1 MAPRL
6 PSGSAPLR
14 RQRGFGYLLVLLLVV
29 LMGIGLGTAG
39 TLWTTESQRIKENEL
54 LFVGEAYRQAIRS
67 YYSAPGPAKQ
77 YPKSLEDLLLDTRQ
91 TQLTR
96 HLRKLYPDPMT
107 GKSEWGL
114 IRDAESQRISG
125 VYSLAPG
132 EPMKQQGFDVRQK
145 DFANAKSYADWRFIA
160 TGTLPPPPPNTKTA
174 TPTQSPAGT
183 PNPPSD
189 TDN

>member
-6 PSGSAPLR
+6 PSGSGPMQ

-29 LMGIGLGTAG
+29 LMGIGLGAAG
-39 TLWTTESQRIKENEL
+39 TLWKTESQRVKESEL
-54 LFVGEAYRQAIRS
+54 LFVGEAYRQAIRN
-67 YYSAPGPAKQ
+67 YYSAPGPTKQ

-107 GKSEWGL
+107 GKAEWGL
-114 IRDAESQRISG
+114 IRDAESQQING

-132 EPMKQQGFDVRQK
+132 EPLKQQGFDSRQK
-145 DFANAKSYADWRFIA
+145 DFENAKSYGDWRFVA
-160 TGTLPPPPPNTKTA
+160 TGTPAPTPPKTKTP
-174 TPTQSPAGT
+174 TPTPVGT

>member
-6 PSGSAPLR
+6 PNGSAPKR
-14 RQRGFGYLLVLLLVV
+14 RQQGFGYLLVLLLVV
-29 LMGIGLGTAG
+29 LMGIGLGAAG
-39 TLWTTESQRIKENEL
+39 SLWKTESQRVKENEL

-67 YYSAPGPAKQ
+67 YYTAPGPAKQ
-77 YPKSLEDLLLDTRQ
+77 YPKRLEDLLLDTRQ

-107 GKSEWGL
+107 GKTEWGL
-114 IRDAESQRISG
+114 IQDTESQQIRG

-132 EPMKQQGFDVRQK
+132 KPWKQQGFDARQK
-145 DFANAKSYADWRFIA
+145 GFENAENYTAWQFVV
-160 TGTLPPPPPNTKTA
+160 TGTLP
-174 TPTQSPAGT
+174 TPSPGSKAPVAAPVET